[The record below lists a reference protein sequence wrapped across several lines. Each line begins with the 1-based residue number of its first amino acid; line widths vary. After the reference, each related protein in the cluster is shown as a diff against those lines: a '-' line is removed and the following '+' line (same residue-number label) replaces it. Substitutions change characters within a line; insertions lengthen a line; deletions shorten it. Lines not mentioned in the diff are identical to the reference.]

1 MNIKR
6 KYINTKTGKIR
17 ESNLT
22 ERQAFMHGYVPYE
35 EPKVAK
41 IVEEKIEEE
50 EATEEINVFDEEP
63 QPKKKRTRK
72 TKS

>member
-41 IVEEKIEEE
+41 IVEEKVEED
-50 EATEEINVFDEEP
+50 ATEEINVFDEEP